1 MTQKTQSPHR
11 VIAERIKELRKAR
24 GWSAQTLADAMTKA
38 GVPWDRSVVA
48 NFESGRRASVSL
60 EEVFALAYV
69 LDVAPV
75 NLMTSTDLGAPPC
88 GVVEGVVASADDV
101 REWIRGRKPLGG
113 QDVDT
118 YFSKVAG
125 SDFGFIYDALKRA
138 RGQDGER

>member
-1 MTQKTQSPHR
+1 MTR
-11 VIAERIKELRKAR
+11 VGI
-24 GWSAQTLADAMTKA
+24 
-38 GVPWDRSVVA
+38 PWDRSVVA
-48 NFESGRRASVSL
+48 KFENGRRATVSL

-75 NLMTSTDLGAPPC
+75 NLMTSTDLGAPPH
-88 GVVEGVVASADDV
+88 GVVSGVVASADDV
-101 REWIRGRKPLGG
+101 REWIRGRKPLGD

-125 SDFGFIYDALKRA
+125 NDFGFIYDALKRA